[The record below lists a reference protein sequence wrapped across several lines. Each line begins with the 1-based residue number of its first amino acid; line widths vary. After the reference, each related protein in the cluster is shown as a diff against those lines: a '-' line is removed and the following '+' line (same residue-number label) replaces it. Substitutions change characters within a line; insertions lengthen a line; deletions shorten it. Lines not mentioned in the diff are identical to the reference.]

1 MIDVNAYLGHFAF
14 RQLRHNTAAGLLA
27 LMDKKGIA
35 RAVVSSA
42 AAITYRDA
50 QSGNE
55 EVHRETQ
62 DHRDRLIPLAVI
74 NPAYAGWK
82 DDLATC
88 ADDFGMR
95 GLRLYPPWHNYRLS
109 DTCCFDLVAAATE
122 RGMVVSIPI
131 RVEDSRQRH
140 WLVDVPDVPLA
151 EIAALVKAFPR
162 TQFILVN
169 GAGFTGSPLGRKD
182 SGLPSN
188 YVIEISRLTALL
200 GNEIGQLI
208 ANLGADRLV
217 FGTGMPF
224 SYPDPAILKI
234 KVLDASEDD
243 KEKIRRGNAA
253 KLFGGPAG

>member
-1 MIDVNAYLGHFAF
+1 
-14 RQLRHNTAAGLLA
+14 
-27 LMDKKGIA
+27 
-35 RAVVSSA
+35 
-42 AAITYRDA
+42 
-50 QSGNE
+50 
-55 EVHRETQ
+55 
-62 DHRDRLIPLAVI
+62 
-74 NPAYAGWK
+74 
-82 DDLATC
+82 
-88 ADDFGMR
+88 
-95 GLRLYPPWHNYRLS
+95 
-109 DTCCFDLVAAATE
+109 
-122 RGMVVSIPI
+122 MVVSIPI

-151 EIAALVKAFPR
+151 DIAALVKAFPR

-169 GAGFTGSPLGRKD
+169 GAGFAGSPLGEED

-224 SYPDPAILKI
+224 NYPDPAILKI

-243 KEKIRRGNAA
+243 KEKIPPRKCGQIVRRT
-253 KLFGGPAG
+253 GGLGTVSRPKTGPFNITAIR

>member
-1 MIDVNAYLGHFAF
+1 
-14 RQLRHNTAAGLLA
+14 
-27 LMDKKGIA
+27 MDAKGIA
-35 RAVVSSA
+35 RAAVSSA
-42 AAITYRDA
+42 AAILYRDA
-50 QSGNE
+50 QAGNE

-82 DDLATC
+82 DDLATS

-95 GLRLYPPWHNYRLS
+95 GLRLYPAWHNYRLT

-131 RVEDSRQRH
+131 CVEDSRQRH

-151 EIAALVKAFPR
+151 DVAALVKAFPR

-169 GAGFTGSPLGRKD
+169 GAGFTGSPLGSKD
-182 SGLPSN
+182 GGLPSN
-188 YVIEISRLTALL
+188 YAIEISRLTALL
-200 GNEIGQLI
+200 GNELGQLV
-208 ANLGADRLV
+208 AHLGADRLV

-224 SYPDPAILKI
+224 KYADPAILKI
-234 KVLDASEDD
+234 KVLDISEED
-243 KEKIRRGNAA
+243 KQRIRRGNAA
-253 KLFGGPAG
+253 RLFAESA